1 MKAMLADP
9 DPVAY
14 LWTNLQSG
22 DLEVSWEAD
31 LHSEFPDSEFWHR
44 TPLYRALNTDTGLG
58 ATPPCLQGEPQ
69 DLITKRFNQ
78 VV

>member
-1 MKAMLADP
+1 MKAVLADP

-14 LWTNLQSG
+14 LWTHVQSG
-22 DLEVSWEAD
+22 DLEVSWEDD

-44 TPLYRALNTDTGLG
+44 TPLYKALKTDKGLLL
-58 ATPPCLQGEPQ
+58 PPQGQQGPQ
-69 DLITKRFNQ
+69 DHITQRFNQ

>member
-1 MKAMLADP
+1 MLADP

-22 DLEVSWEAD
+22 DLEVSWEDD

-44 TPLYRALNTDTGLG
+44 TPLYKADLVNGLE
-58 ATPPCLQGEPQ
+58 ATTQAQPEPQ
-69 DLITKRFNQ
+69 NHFTQRFSR
-78 VV
+78 VE